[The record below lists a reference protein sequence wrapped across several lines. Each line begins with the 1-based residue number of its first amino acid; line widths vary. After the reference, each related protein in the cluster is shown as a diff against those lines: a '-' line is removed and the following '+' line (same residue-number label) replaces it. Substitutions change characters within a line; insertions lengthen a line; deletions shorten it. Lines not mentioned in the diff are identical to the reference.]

1 MLMWDD
7 SHGVF
12 CRVDLLSGHHHPL
25 KGWYW
30 WEESSAAISR
40 RVHFFLS
47 LSQLQVG
54 SRVSD
59 VSIVKFCQEKVFH
72 VGGTTGAGA
81 PIRA

>member
-1 MLMWDD
+1 MEYFAALTC
-7 SHGVF
+7 SQVTIIH
-12 CRVDLLSGHHHPL
+12 C

-40 RVHFFLS
+40 RVHFFSS

-59 VSIVKFCQEKVFH
+59 ISIVKFCQEKVFH